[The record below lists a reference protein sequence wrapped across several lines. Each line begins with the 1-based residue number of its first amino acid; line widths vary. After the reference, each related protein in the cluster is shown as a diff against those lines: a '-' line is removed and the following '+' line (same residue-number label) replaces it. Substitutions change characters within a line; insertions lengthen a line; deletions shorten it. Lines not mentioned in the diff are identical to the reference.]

1 MEHYFK
7 PFTFLQKM
15 RRALAKNI
23 YLKLAPNVW
32 CYTKEAIISTK
43 VDAEYKCL
51 FNHKCFCGVQNRLFC
66 IARVIG
72 CFSVNG

>member
-23 YLKLAPNVW
+23 YLKLAPNIVL
-32 CYTKEAIISTK
+32 YESDFKP
-43 VDAEYKCL
+43 L
-51 FNHKCFCGVQNRLFC
+51 
-66 IARVIG
+66 
-72 CFSVNG
+72 